1 MTTTT
6 NSPPATP
13 TPTDAT
19 AATGTGA
26 PLMTRTQTVIGF
38 IVCIATVLLAVL
50 DTNIVSA
57 ATVPIARDLDPVHG
71 VDKIPWLI
79 SSFALASAAA
89 LPLYGKLCDSLGAKK
104 VFVGA
109 VASFLL
115 GSALCG
121 AAQSMTGLIAARALQ
136 GLGGG
141 GLMSVTMVV
150 LAQLRT
156 PGGGGGRASGVGG
169 IVAGTGMAIGPWI
182 GGTLSDHANWRWIFY
197 INLPLGIAALIGAVL
212 VLKLPVSPVRHRI
225 DYLGAAL
232 AAAFTSSLLLAT
244 SWGGK
249 DYAWASPQIIGL
261 LTTCALSLVLFL
273 RRQATA
279 AEPVLPLSMF
289 QVPQLRY
296 GFAIQGL
303 LGAAMM
309 GALVYV
315 MVYLQ
320 AVRGIEPAAAGL
332 YLIPMAI
339 GMTVVGLGAGKLSE
353 RGWRMK
359 TFVLTGTIA
368 SALGLALLATL
379 GTDTSLWLIRAALLV
394 MGCGFGLLIGQ
405 LIPYVQNAAPA
416 HQLGIATTS
425 VRFFQTLGNALGAAV
440 FGTLLSRVYEAKV
453 PGGSTSAIAH
463 LTGAAHTTAVHGFV
477 TAMDVVFLVAA
488 GVMALAA
495 VLAARLPAETQ
506 AAPVPAPQEP
516 ELSTA

>member
-1 MTTTT
+1 MVVPMTKTTK
-6 NSPPATP
+6 
-13 TPTDAT
+13 T
-19 AATGTGA
+19 AE
-26 PLMTRTQTVIGF
+26 PLMTKTQTLIAMA
-38 IVCIATVLLAVL
+38 VCIATILLAVL
-50 DTNIVSA
+50 DMNIVSA
-57 ATVPIARDLDPVHG
+57 ATVPIARDLDPAHG

-79 SSFALASAAA
+79 SAFALASAAA
-89 LPLYGKLCDSLGAKK
+89 LPLYGKLCDTLGAKK

-109 VASFLL
+109 VAAFLL

-121 AAQSMTGLIAARALQ
+121 AAQSMTELIAARALQ

-150 LAQLRT
+150 LAQLGT
-156 PGGGGGRASGVGG
+156 ADGKGGNKGSGVGG

-182 GGTLSDHANWRWIFY
+182 GGTLADHANWRWIFY

-225 DYLGAAL
+225 DYLGATL

-249 DYAWASPQIIGL
+249 QYAWGSPEIIGL
-261 LTTCALSLVLFL
+261 LVACVLTLALFL
-273 RRQATA
+273 RRQTTA

-289 QVPQLRY
+289 KVPQLRY

-315 MVYLQ
+315 MIYLQ
-320 AVRGIEPAAAGL
+320 AVRGLAPAASGL
-332 YLIPMAI
+332 YLIPMAL
-339 GMTVVGLGAGKLSE
+339 GMTAVGLAAGRLTD

-359 TFVLTGTIA
+359 TFVLTGTVA
-368 SALGLALLATL
+368 SALALAVLATL
-379 GTDTSLWLIRAALLV
+379 DAGTSLWQVRGALLL

-425 VRFFQTLGNALGAAV
+425 IRFFQTLGNALGAAV

-453 PGGSTSAIAH
+453 PGGSTSTIAH
-463 LTGAAHTTAVHGFV
+463 LTGAARDTAVHGFV
-477 TAMDVVFLVAA
+477 SAMDVVFLVAA
-488 GVMALAA
+488 GIMAVAA
-495 VLAARLPAETQ
+495 VLAARLPAETRPE
-506 AAPVPAPQEP
+506 AAPVQTR
-516 ELSTA
+516 ELVDA

>member
-1 MTTTT
+1 
-6 NSPPATP
+6 
-13 TPTDAT
+13 
-19 AATGTGA
+19 
-26 PLMTRTQTVIGF
+26 MTRTQTVIGF

-71 VDKIPWLI
+71 VDRIPWLI
-79 SSFALASAAA
+79 SAFALASAAA

-136 GLGGG
+136 RLGGG

-156 PGGGGGRASGVGG
+156 PGGGSGKASGVGG
-169 IVAGTGMAIGPWI
+169 VVAGTGMAVGPWI

-197 INLPLGIAALIGAVL
+197 INLPLGIAALIGAIL
-212 VLKLPVSPVRHRI
+212 VLKLPVSPVRHRT

-249 DYAWASPQIIGL
+249 DYAWTSPQIIGL
-261 LTTCALSLVLFL
+261 FAACVLTLALFL

-279 AEPVLPLSMF
+279 AEPVLPLSLF
-289 QVPQLRY
+289 KVPQLRY

-339 GMTVVGLGAGKLSE
+339 GMTVVGLGAGRLTE

-368 SALGLALLATL
+368 SALGLALLATV
-379 GTDTSLWLIRAALLV
+379 GAGTSLWLIRAALLV

-425 VRFFQTLGNALGAAV
+425 IRFFQTLGNALGAAV

-453 PGGSTSAIAH
+453 PGGSTSAITH
-463 LTGAAHTTAVHGFV
+463 LTGAAHATAVRGFV
-477 TAMDVVFLVAA
+477 PAMDVVFLVAA
-488 GVMALAA
+488 GVMAVAA
-495 VLAARLPAETQ
+495 VLAARLPAETRP
-506 AAPVPAPQEP
+506 AAEHAAEA
-516 ELSTA
+516 ELARA

>member
-1 MTTTT
+1 
-6 NSPPATP
+6 
-13 TPTDAT
+13 
-19 AATGTGA
+19 
-26 PLMTRTQTVIGF
+26 MTRTQTVIGF

-79 SSFALASAAA
+79 SAFALASAAA

-156 PGGGGGRASGVGG
+156 PGGGSGKASGVGG
-169 IVAGTGMAIGPWI
+169 VVAGTGMAVGPWI

-197 INLPLGIAALIGAVL
+197 INLPLGIAALIGAIL
-212 VLKLPVSPVRHRI
+212 VLKLPVSPVRHRT

-249 DYAWASPQIIGL
+249 DYAWTSPQIIGL
-261 LTTCALSLVLFL
+261 FAACVLTLALFL

-279 AEPVLPLSMF
+279 AEPVLPLSLF
-289 QVPQLRY
+289 KVPQLRY

-320 AVRGIEPAAAGL
+320 AVRGIGPAAAGL

-339 GMTVVGLGAGKLSE
+339 GMTVVGLGAGRLTE

-368 SALGLALLATL
+368 SALGLALLATV
-379 GTDTSLWLIRAALLV
+379 GAGTSLWLIRAALLV

-425 VRFFQTLGNALGAAV
+425 IRFFQTLGNALGAAV

-463 LTGAAHTTAVHGFV
+463 LTGAAHATAVRGFV
-477 TAMDVVFLVAA
+477 PAMDLVFLVAA
-488 GVMALAA
+488 GVMAVAA
-495 VLAARLPAETQ
+495 VLAARLPAETRPVADH
-506 AAPVPAPQEP
+506 AAEA
-516 ELSTA
+516 ELARA

>member
-1 MTTTT
+1 MTK
-6 NSPPATP
+6 
-13 TPTDAT
+13 
-19 AATGTGA
+19 
-26 PLMTRTQTVIGF
+26 TQTLIAMA
-38 IVCIATVLLAVL
+38 VCIATILLAVL
-50 DTNIVSA
+50 DMNIVSA
-57 ATVPIARDLDPVHG
+57 ATVPIARDLDPAHG

-79 SSFALASAAA
+79 SAFALASAAA

-109 VASFLL
+109 VATFLL

-121 AAQSMTGLIAARALQ
+121 AAQSMAELIAARALQ

-150 LAQLRT
+150 LAQLGT
-156 PGGGGGRASGVGG
+156 ADGKGGKGGNKGSGVGG

-182 GGTLSDHANWRWIFY
+182 GGTLADHANWRWIFY

-225 DYLGAAL
+225 DYLGATL

-249 DYAWASPQIIGL
+249 QYAWGSPEIIGL
-261 LTTCALSLVLFL
+261 LVACVLSLALFL
-273 RRQATA
+273 RRQTTA

-289 QVPQLRY
+289 KVPQLRY

-320 AVRGIEPAAAGL
+320 AVRGLAPAASGL
-332 YLIPMAI
+332 YLVPMAL
-339 GMTVVGLGAGKLSE
+339 GMTAVGLAAGRLTD

-359 TFVLTGTIA
+359 TFVLTGTVA
-368 SALGLALLATL
+368 SALALAVLATL
-379 GTDTSLWLIRAALLV
+379 GTGTSLWQVRGALLL

-425 VRFFQTLGNALGAAV
+425 IRFFQTLGNALGAAV

-453 PGGSTSAIAH
+453 PGGSTSTLAH
-463 LTGAAHTTAVHGFV
+463 LSGAARDTAVHGFV
-477 TAMDVVFLVAA
+477 SAMDVVFLVAA
-488 GVMALAA
+488 GVMAVAA

-506 AAPVPAPQEP
+506 PAPTTPVESGQ
-516 ELSTA
+516 LVDA

>member
-1 MTTTT
+1 
-6 NSPPATP
+6 
-13 TPTDAT
+13 
-19 AATGTGA
+19 
-26 PLMTRTQTVIGF
+26 MTRTQTVIGF

-339 GMTVVGLGAGKLSE
+339 GMTVVGLGAGRLSE

-359 TFVLTGTIA
+359 TFVLTGTLA

-405 LIPYVQNAAPA
+405 LIPYVQNAALA
-416 HQLGIATTS
+416 NQLGIATTS

-506 AAPVPAPQEP
+506 VAPVPAPQEP

>member
-1 MTTTT
+1 M
-6 NSPPATP
+6 SKAQI
-13 TPTDAT
+13 
-19 AATGTGA
+19 
-26 PLMTRTQTVIGF
+26 LVGF
-38 IVCIATVLLAVL
+38 IVCIATILLAVL
-50 DTNIVSA
+50 DMNIVSA
-57 ATVPIARDLDPVHG
+57 ATVPIARDLDPAHG

-79 SSFALASAAA
+79 SAFALASAAA

-121 AAQSMTGLIAARALQ
+121 AAQSMTELIAARALQ

-150 LAQLRT
+150 LAQLT
-156 PGGGGGRASGVGG
+156 AQGGKGGNRAGGAGG
-169 IVAGTGMAIGPWI
+169 IVGGAGMAIGPWI

-197 INLPLGIAALIGAVL
+197 INLPLGVAALIAAVL
-212 VLKLPVSPVRHRI
+212 VLKLPVSTARHRI

-232 AAAFTSSLLLAT
+232 AAVFTSTLLLAT

-249 DYAWASPQIIGL
+249 QYAWASPEIIGL
-261 LTTCALSLVLFL
+261 IVACVLSLALFL

-289 QVPQLRY
+289 KVPQLRY
-296 GFAIQGL
+296 GFAIQAL
-303 LGAAMM
+303 LGSAMM

-320 AVRGIEPAAAGL
+320 AVRGIAPAAAGL
-332 YLIPMAI
+332 YLIPMAL
-339 GMTVVGLGAGKLSE
+339 GMTAVGLGAGKLSA
-353 RGWRMK
+353 RGWRTK
-359 TFVLTGTIA
+359 GFVLTGTVT
-368 SALGLALLATL
+368 SALGLALLGTL
-379 GTDTSLWLIRAALLV
+379 GTTTSLWLVRAALLV
-394 MGCGFGLLIGQ
+394 MGCGFGLLMGQ

-425 VRFFQTLGNALGAAV
+425 IRFFQTVGNALGAAA

-463 LTGAAHTTAVHGFV
+463 LTGAARDHAVHGFV
-477 TAMDVVFLVAA
+477 GAMDVVFLVAA
-488 GVMALAA
+488 GLMALAA
-495 VLAARLPAETQ
+495 VLAARLPAEAE
-506 AAPVPAPQEP
+506 AASVPA
-516 ELSTA
+516 A

>member
-1 MTTTT
+1 
-6 NSPPATP
+6 
-13 TPTDAT
+13 
-19 AATGTGA
+19 
-26 PLMTRTQTVIGF
+26 MTRTQTVIGF

-303 LGAAMM
+303 LGSAMM

-339 GMTVVGLGAGKLSE
+339 GMTVVGLGAGRLSE

-463 LTGAAHTTAVHGFV
+463 LTGAAHTTAVHVFV

-506 AAPVPAPQEP
+506 AAPAPAPQEP
-516 ELSTA
+516 ELSIA

>member
-1 MTTTT
+1 
-6 NSPPATP
+6 
-13 TPTDAT
+13 
-19 AATGTGA
+19 
-26 PLMTRTQTVIGF
+26 MTRTQTVIGF

-79 SSFALASAAA
+79 SAFALASAAA

-121 AAQSMTGLIAARALQ
+121 AAQSMTELIAARALQ

-156 PGGGGGRASGVGG
+156 PGGGSGGRASGVGG

-197 INLPLGIAALIGAVL
+197 INLPLGIAALIGAIL

-261 LTTCALSLVLFL
+261 FVTCALSLALFL
-273 RRQATA
+273 RRQTTA

-289 QVPQLRY
+289 KVPQLRY

-339 GMTVVGLGAGKLSE
+339 GMTIVGLGAGRLSD

-368 SALGLALLATL
+368 SAVGLALLATL
-379 GTDTSLWLIRAALLV
+379 DTDTSLWLIRAALLV

-425 VRFFQTLGNALGAAV
+425 IRFFQTLGNALGAAV

-463 LTGAAHTTAVHGFV
+463 LTGAAHATAVHGFV

-495 VLAARLPAETQ
+495 VLAVRLPAETQ
-506 AAPVPAPQEP
+506 AAPVPAPHEA
-516 ELSTA
+516 ELIAA

>member
-1 MTTTT
+1 MTK
-6 NSPPATP
+6 
-13 TPTDAT
+13 
-19 AATGTGA
+19 
-26 PLMTRTQTVIGF
+26 TQTVLGF
-38 IVCIATVLLAVL
+38 LICLATVLLAVL
-50 DTNIVSA
+50 DMNIVSA
-57 ATVPIARDLDPVHG
+57 ATVPIAHDLDPTHG

-79 SSFALASAAA
+79 SAFALASAAA

-109 VASFLL
+109 VVTFLL

-121 AAQSMTGLIAARALQ
+121 AAQSMTELIAARALQ

-156 PGGGGGRASGVGG
+156 PGAGGTKGSGIGG
-169 IVAGTGMAIGPWI
+169 IVAGLGMAIGPWI
-182 GGTLSDHANWRWIFY
+182 GGTLADHANWRWIFY

-212 VLKLPVSPVRHRI
+212 VLKLPLSPVRHRI

-232 AAAFTSSLLLAT
+232 AAVFTSTLLLAT

-249 DYAWASPQIIGL
+249 QYAWGSPQIIGL
-261 LTTCALSLVLFL
+261 AVACALSLALFL

-279 AEPVLPLSMF
+279 AEPVLPLTLF
-289 QVPQLRY
+289 KVPQLRY

-320 AVRGIEPAAAGL
+320 AVRGIGPAAAGL
-332 YLIPMAI
+332 YLVPMAL
-339 GMTVVGLGAGKLSE
+339 GMTAVGLGAGRLSE

-359 TFVLTGTIA
+359 TFVLTGTLA
-368 SALGLALLATL
+368 SALGLAALATL
-379 GTDTSLWLIRAALLV
+379 DADTSLWLIRGALLL

-425 VRFFQTLGNALGAAV
+425 IRFFQTLGNALGAAV

-463 LTGAAHTTAVHGFV
+463 LTGAAHDSAIRGFV
-477 TAMDVVFLVAA
+477 GAMDVVFAVAA
-488 GVMALAA
+488 CVMAVAALLAT
-495 VLAARLPAETQ
+495 RLPAETGPA
-506 AAPVPAPQEP
+506 AAPVEDR
-516 ELSTA
+516 ELVAA